1 VKRIGVIGKD
11 PALKAAYSLARR
23 VAPSRSHVVIVGPT
37 GSGKSHMAR
46 FLHQFGPS
54 PSSPLI
60 EWHAG
65 AVPESLLE
73 AELLGVSRGTATG
86 VTARPGAFESAGKG
100 TLCMAGIELLRPSQ
114 QAILLRVLES
124 RMADRIGG
132 GPPVKIHARIVATFL
147 EPPEALVRRGLL
159 RNDLLYRLDVIRL
172 ELPPLGQRRSDI
184 PLHAAA
190 FLKEACRRLG
200 RPVPRLAPALLDAL
214 SAYPWP
220 GDLRELAQRMEGL
233 ALVGGDPLLVEDLP
247 PSFWMAREPVEKALG
262 QRMTIEE
269 LKDAYIRQVLAKVGG
284 NKSKAAQ
291 WLGISRKA
299 LWAHL
304 RRSES

>member
-11 PALKAAYSLARR
+11 PALKAAFALARK
-23 VAPSRSHVVIVGPT
+23 VAPGRSPVVIVGPT
-37 GSGKSHMAR
+37 GSGKTHMAR
-46 FLHQFGPS
+46 FLHRFGPS
-54 PSSPLI
+54 PSAPFI

-86 VTARPGAFESAGKG
+86 VVARPGVFESAGKG
-100 TLCMAGIELLRPSQ
+100 TLCLAGIEALKPSQ

-124 RMADRIGG
+124 RLVDRIGG
-132 GPPVKIHARIVATFL
+132 GPVVKSEARVVVSFL
-147 EPPEALVRRGLL
+147 EPPEALIRRGLL

-190 FLKEACRRLG
+190 FLKEACRRMG
-200 RPVPRLAPALLDAL
+200 RPVPQISPALTKAL
-214 SAYPWP
+214 SAHPWP
-220 GDLRELAQRMEGL
+220 GNLRELAQRMEGL
-233 ALVGGDPLLVEDLP
+233 ALVGGDPITPEDLP
-247 PSFWMAREPVEKALG
+247 PNFWMEGDPVDQALKL
-262 QRMTIEE
+262 RMTLEE

-284 NKSKAAQ
+284 NRSKASK
-291 WLGISRKA
+291 WLGVSRKA

-304 RRSES
+304 RRTES